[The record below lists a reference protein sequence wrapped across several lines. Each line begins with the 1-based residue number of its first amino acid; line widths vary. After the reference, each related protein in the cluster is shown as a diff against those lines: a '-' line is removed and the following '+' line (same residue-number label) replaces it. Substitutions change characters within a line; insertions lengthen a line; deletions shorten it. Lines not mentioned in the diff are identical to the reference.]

1 MNVYLVV
8 EIKYREFLS
17 RLLIGAKSALK
28 GNDVFIGDDELIK
41 LIVNKKLNPGIMLYK
56 SITPIKRRLNQLKN
70 CKKNNCIISSLD
82 EEGGIVQEDFKNFA
96 QRRYSN
102 KSLSYTDT
110 VFCWGKF
117 DYSNYKK
124 IFPKIKRKFLMTGN
138 PRFDLLDNKIAYNF
152 IKRRTSKKVRVAIIS
167 SYMVFARSLLLSDQ
181 FTIDKKFKDDY
192 YYDHFAFR
200 AGMTSKYL
208 KLLKKII
215 TEFPKLEID
224 IWIHPNESIVNW
236 KKILPNRKNIRFT
249 TGTKFL
255 AKEKND
261 NTIFIHSGSG
271 LAFNALLQEKIVI
284 SYQPIESKWNKTL
297 PNKNSLIMKSDDEIV
312 DFIKKKKYMKFKID
326 KKKITECFK
335 IISNS
340 KSYDASDKIALHWE
354 KFKSEKLSK
363 KNNLSKLIIRNQ
375 LRFLKQK
382 LNYRVYKRSKFSP
395 FTKSEISNLKNIL
408 VKINPKFNN
417 LKFSLIGPRLINI
430 KKITTN
436 STQARI

>member
-1 MNVYLVV
+1 
-8 EIKYREFLS
+8 
-17 RLLIGAKSALK
+17 
-28 GNDVFIGDDELIK
+28 
-41 LIVNKKLNPGIMLYK
+41 
-56 SITPIKRRLNQLKN
+56 
-70 CKKNNCIISSLD
+70 
-82 EEGGIVQEDFKNFA
+82 
-96 QRRYSN
+96 
-102 KSLSYTDT
+102 
-110 VFCWGKF
+110 
-117 DYSNYKK
+117 
-124 IFPKIKRKFLMTGN
+124 
-138 PRFDLLDNKIAYNF
+138 
-152 IKRRTSKKVRVAIIS
+152 
-167 SYMVFARSLLLSDQ
+167 
-181 FTIDKKFKDDY
+181 
-192 YYDHFAFR
+192 
-200 AGMTSKYL
+200 
-208 KLLKKII
+208 
-215 TEFPKLEID
+215 
-224 IWIHPNESIVNW
+224 
-236 KKILPNRKNIRFT
+236 
-249 TGTKFL
+249 
-255 AKEKND
+255 
-261 NTIFIHSGSG
+261 
-271 LAFNALLQEKIVI
+271 
-284 SYQPIESKWNKTL
+284 
-297 PNKNSLIMKSDDEIV
+297 MKSDDEIV